1 MLRRRQDVIRQQRCR
16 EMQSRQ
22 SAGHGCEAELA
33 ARRAATVDLAQ
44 SINEAAKVA
53 SMEPGFRS
61 LSAADVEADPA
72 TQEELQEEAA
82 MIYRSINNTTVL
94 PSTPLPVSEED
105 RSALATLRKLE
116 NPPKD
121 DAEAARHMRIAET
134 LGNTVSE
141 QRAKASAAT
150 LREIDRVFLRGHR
163 YNQSGRGHGHEQAQE
178 EATYPVA
185 ATLFRGYK
193 YFATYMLKQN
203 EQAERESVFA
213 ACADFLVEENAVRAQ
228 AEEAARTNP
237 TADCLNENCVV
248 CLGDKPEG
256 DLSESTSGW
265 TTLKCKHGFCT
276 ICIHTWYKE
285 GTLGCRC
292 PLCKA
297 PVEVAIGPPLPSVH
311 ERTNE
316 AVYGERYANGEM
328 EAPIYRGLGAYDA
341 DAVPMFTTLGDSG
354 DDGEPVFVS
363 LSSSPQYHA
372 PQVPGSRLGLSA

>member
-16 EMQSRQ
+16 EMQNRQ
-22 SAGHGCEAELA
+22 NVERAREAEFV
-33 ARRAATVDLAQ
+33 ARRESTVDLTQ
-44 SINEAAKVA
+44 GINNAAKAA

-72 TQEELQEEAA
+72 TRAELQEEAA
-82 MIYRSINNTTVL
+82 MIHRSLNNTTVL
-94 PSTPLPVSEED
+94 PSAPLPVSEEE
-105 RSALATLRKLE
+105 RAALGTLRTLE
-116 NPPKD
+116 KPPED
-121 DAEAARHMRIAET
+121 DAEAERHMRIAET
-134 LGNTVSE
+134 LGNAVSE

-163 YNQSGRGHGHEQAQE
+163 YTQDGRGHDQAQE
-178 EATYPVA
+178 MDETTYPVA

-213 ACADFLVEENAVRAQ
+213 ACAEFLAEETAVRAQ

-237 TADCLNENCVV
+237 TATCLNERCVV

-256 DLSESTSGW
+256 DLSAPTSGW
-265 TTLKCKHGFCT
+265 TTLQCQHGFCT

-297 PVEVAIGPPLPSVH
+297 PVEVAVGPPLPSES

-328 EAPIYRGLGAYDA
+328 EAPIYRSLAAATDDSDAAPRFASLGASA
-341 DAVPMFTTLGDSG
+341 
-354 DDGEPVFVS
+354 DDGAPVFAS
-363 LSSSPQYHA
+363 LSSPPQYH
-372 PQVPGSRLGLSA
+372 VSGYRSGLSA